1 MRKITK
7 TTLGLET
14 LESKRALS
22 AVSVVSSERA
32 LPPQAA
38 QVRVVD
44 NRPVLNVPQFVG
56 TYRGAGSLSGI
67 TVSGRENTRTII
79 AIATGG
85 GGTVTGR
92 INDRSVVLQTVRNS
106 SGGVT
111 VYLEGSPSAVNRN
124 MRNLTY
130 QGNDGGIRA
139 ALFIRNPTGCTRLA
153 CVYVPIRRF

>member
-1 MRKITK
+1 VKTK
-7 TTLGLET
+7 LSFET

-22 AVSVVSSERA
+22 AVSVVSSQRA
-32 LPPQAA
+32 PQAA

-44 NRPVLNVPQFVG
+44 NRPVLNLPQFVG
-56 TYRGAGSLSGI
+56 TYQGAGSLGGI
-67 TVSGRENTRTII
+67 TVSGSENTRPII

-85 GGTVTGR
+85 GGTITGKV
-92 INDRSVVLQTVRNS
+92 DRCVVFQTVRNPN
-106 SGGVT
+106 GGVT

-130 QGNDGGIRA
+130 HGNDAGIRA

-153 CVYVPIRRF
+153 CLYVPIRKF